1 MSASHSAPPG
11 DRSAAYT
18 GLIGGAI
25 VIFVILFATVKV
37 TNAQFAAEHGEK
49 KHAAEATK

>member
-1 MSASHSAPPG
+1 MSASHSPAPS
-11 DRSAAYT
+11 DRGAAYT

-25 VIFVILFATVKV
+25 VVFVILFSVVKF

-49 KHAAEATK
+49 HAAEATK

>member
-1 MSASHSAPPG
+1 MSVSHSDAPS
-11 DRSAAYT
+11 DRKAAFT

-37 TNAQFAAEHGEK
+37 TNARFAAEHGEK
-49 KHAAEATK
+49 KAAEASK